1 MIDPKILD
9 AVLPVPDLDELRD
22 SMIEDLKNEGFVI
35 SNFHSGGIFHTMLMI
50 VLRVRIEFVELLR
63 LVLNSMFLS
72 HAKGVWLDIKAVDF
86 SKKRK
91 QAQKTQGYVTISRSD
106 AKGEAVRVAKG
117 HVFKTAKDVNGQE
130 LRFFAREDTVLQ
142 RGVLSTDVPVEAEL
156 EGSRY
161 NVPAGQITK
170 SLLFLDGVETI
181 ANGDHWITREGSDT
195 ETDESFRAR
204 GLRSWSEL
212 AQRAI
217 HDTYVNVCE
226 EVNGVLYVTV
236 DDQHP
241 RGQGT
246 IDVVVTSEAGP
257 ASESL
262 LNEVRAVCET
272 IKAPDDDVLVKSA
285 EPVVQPIS
293 LTVTIPAALN
303 QEELAASV
311 EAAVIDLLK
320 IRQRR
325 ELHELTHADIIY
337 KVKSELPSI
346 RNVTVTEPEAD
357 LFLDKG
363 KVILPGEI
371 TVTVQ
376 GV

>member
-1 MIDPKILD
+1 MIDKKILD
-9 AVLPVPDLDELRD
+9 AVLPVPDLETLRD
-22 SMIEDLKNEGFVI
+22 SVVEELKQEGFVI
-35 SNFHSGGIFHTMLMI
+35 TNFHSGGIFHTMLMI

-63 LVLNSMFLS
+63 TVLNSMFLA
-72 HAKGVWLDIKAVDF
+72 HANGMWLDIKASDF

-91 QAQKTQGYVTISRSD
+91 QAQKTQGFVTISRTDSE
-106 AKGEAVRVAKG
+106 GEAVRVAKG
-117 HVFKTAKDVNGQE
+117 HVFKTEKDINGEE
-130 LRFFAREDTVLQ
+130 LRFFAMENAVLQ
-142 RGVLSTDVPVEAEL
+142 KGALSADILVEAEL

-161 NVPAGQITK
+161 NVPMGQITR
-170 SLLFLDGVETI
+170 SLLFLDGVEAIT
-181 ANGDHWITREGSDT
+181 NGEHWITREGSDT
-195 ETDESFRAR
+195 ETDESFRMR
-204 GLRSWSEL
+204 GLRSWAEL

-246 IDVVVTSEAGP
+246 VDVVVTSEAG
-257 ASESL
+257 AATEAL
-262 LNEVRAVCET
+262 LEAVRAACET

-285 EPVVQPIS
+285 ETVIQPIS
-293 LTVTIPAALN
+293 LTVTVPIALN
-303 QEELAASV
+303 QEGLADRV
-311 EAAVIDLLK
+311 EAAVVDLLR

-325 ELHELTHADIIY
+325 ELNELTHADIIY
-337 KVKSELPSI
+337 KVKSELPDI
-346 RNVTVTEPEAD
+346 RNVIVTAPEED

-371 TVTVQ
+371 TVTVE

>member
-181 ANGDHWITREGSDT
+181 TNGDHWITREGSDT

-311 EAAVIDLLK
+311 EAAVMDLLK

>member
-9 AVLPVPDLDELRD
+9 AVLPIPDLDELRD
-22 SMIEDLKNEGFVI
+22 STIQELKDEGFTI
-35 SNFHSGGIFHTMLMI
+35 TNFHSGGVFHTMLMI

-63 LVLNSMFLS
+63 TVLNNMFLS
-72 HAKGVWLDIKAVDF
+72 HANGAWLDIKAVDF

-91 QAQKTQGYVTISRSD
+91 QAQKTQGYVTISRTD

-117 HVFKTAKDVNGQE
+117 HVFKTEKDVNGDE
-130 LRFFAREDTVLQ
+130 LRFFAMEDTVLQ
-142 RGVLSTDVPVEAEL
+142 RGVLSTDILVEAEL

-161 NVPAGQITK
+161 NVPQGQITR
-170 SLLFLDGVETI
+170 SLIFLDGIDAIT
-181 ANGDHWITREGSDT
+181 NRQNWIFREGSDT

-246 IDVVVTSEAGP
+246 IDVVVTSGP
-257 ASESL
+257 PPGRCWRQSGRRVRPSEPRTTTFWSRARSL
-262 LNEVRAVCET
+262 
-272 IKAPDDDVLVKSA
+272 
-285 EPVVQPIS
+285 
-293 LTVTIPAALN
+293 
-303 QEELAASV
+303 
-311 EAAVIDLLK
+311 
-320 IRQRR
+320 
-325 ELHELTHADIIY
+325 
-337 KVKSELPSI
+337 
-346 RNVTVTEPEAD
+346 
-357 LFLDKG
+357 
-363 KVILPGEI
+363 
-371 TVTVQ
+371 
-376 GV
+376 